1 VAEETVAELGA
12 PVDGIHG
19 TTSPLTALAMRLG
32 GDMKSIA
39 LFFLLLTAI
48 SFYGCATIIHGATQ
62 DIPVVTDPPGATA
75 KATNGHACTT
85 PCSLT
90 LQTKTNHVVTIS
102 KAGYESVSRQLNFV
116 LSDAASGA
124 QNRLV
129 PEMLIVQ
136 LSLSQ
141 AEKSVETAPKG
152 PSKEI
157 KAAVQ
162 PEENNIRTVSANSE
176 KDKVQNE
183 PPVENIALQPQL
195 SGPMPMPKTEGGKEP
210 DPKAAEWAKKST
222 DNLDK
227 QDWSEVIRTAS
238 VAISIDPSFEEPYL
252 NRGFAYYKKGFLDES
267 ISDCSKVIELN
278 PRNGVAYNYR
288 ALTYAQKGLT
298 DHALRDIE
306 IALGLQPRSASTFNS
321 RGVIYQKLGKK
332 QEALSDYRTAC
343 DLKYGLG
350 CENYKAMA
358 GFYPADIPKMIVQLL
373 DESKELF
380 GKADWDGVIG
390 KCSQVIELAGS
401 NATAYAN
408 RAGAYANKKMLYE
421 ASRDCE
427 AAIKINPNFALS
439 YNNRGYVRELS
450 GWVKQAVLD
459 YETACKMGLDFACR
473 NVKRL
478 SGTTK

>member
-1 VAEETVAELGA
+1 
-12 PVDGIHG
+12 
-19 TTSPLTALAMRLG
+19 MQ
-32 GDMKSIA
+32 K
-39 LFFLLLTAI
+39 
-48 SFYGCATIIHGATQ
+48 
-62 DIPVVTDPPGATA
+62 
-75 KATNGHACTT
+75 
-85 PCSLT
+85 
-90 LQTKTNHVVTIS
+90 
-102 KAGYESVSRQLNFV
+102 
-116 LSDAASGA
+116 
-124 QNRLV
+124 
-129 PEMLIVQ
+129 
-136 LSLSQ
+136 
-141 AEKSVETAPKG
+141 
-152 PSKEI
+152 
-157 KAAVQ
+157 
-162 PEENNIRTVSANSE
+162 
-176 KDKVQNE
+176 
-183 PPVENIALQPQL
+183 
-195 SGPMPMPKTEGGKEP
+195 
-210 DPKAAEWAKKST
+210 
-222 DNLDK
+222 
-227 QDWSEVIRTAS
+227 
-238 VAISIDPSFEEPYL
+238 
-252 NRGFAYYKKGFLDES
+252 
-267 ISDCSKVIELN
+267 
-278 PRNGVAYNYR
+278 
-288 ALTYAQKGLT
+288 KGLT

-332 QEALSDYRTAC
+332 QEALSDYRAAC

-380 GKADWDGVIG
+380 GKADWDGVIR
-390 KCSQVIELAGS
+390 KCSRVIELAGS

-427 AAIKINPNFALS
+427 AAIKIDPNFALS